1 MHAVVMV
8 EYAVVAIYV
17 LCQACIS
24 SNHSECINRE
34 CNNNISNN
42 SSEQHSGYRRT
53 SISSLDVYLDV
64 RMAWKEEQSSV
75 DSLYEDFLIYCVA
88 CLHCSLSF
96 MYVYQQSSMQQTVHV
111 CMHHRCCWYLVGC
124 VG

>member
-8 EYAVVAIYV
+8 EHAVVVAVYV

-53 SISSLDVYLDV
+53 SISGLDVCLFV
-64 RMAWKEEQSSV
+64 RMVRKEEQSSV
-75 DSLYEDFLIYCVA
+75 DRLYEGWLIYCVA
-88 CLHCSLSF
+88 CIHCSLF
-96 MYVYQQSSMQQTVHV
+96 HV
-111 CMHHRCCWYLVGC
+111 CVSTE
-124 VG
+124 